1 MSVLLLPAT
10 AQKFLNAH
18 FKALTFAY
26 AVEEQKFGRSE
37 YEVTYTDRTEVDFRS
52 DGEWE
57 SVERKY
63 SALPAAIVPKEIA
76 AFVAKNNFEGQYI
89 KKIERNAYTWEI
101 ELSNGLEIKFDN
113 QFNFWGYDD

>member
-1 MSVLLLPAT
+1 M
-10 AQKFLNAH
+10 
-18 FKALTFAY
+18 
-26 AVEEQKFGRSE
+26 
-37 YEVTYTDRTEVDFRS
+37 TYTDRTEVDFRS

-76 AFVAKNNFEGQYI
+76 AFVAKNYI

-101 ELSNGLEIKFDN
+101 ELSNGLEIKFDK
-113 QFNFWGYDD
+113 QFNFLGYDD